1 MKIELYPTT
10 IETYMTWSVANRYCD
25 SLGDGWR
32 LPTKDELIS
41 MFNNNG
47 DKFGNYGCWGDR
59 FNLEYHEKY
68 GIKRFKAIQH
78 SLNELELQIISEPL
92 GEKES
97 DVKSLVT
104 KMLESPINVTIS

>member
-1 MKIELYPTT
+1 MKFELYPKT

-32 LPTKDELIS
+32 LPTKDELID

-59 FNLEYHEKY
+59 FNSEYSWSV
-68 GIKRFKAIQH
+68 GFKTGNVY
-78 SLNELELQIISEPL
+78 LN
-92 GEKES
+92 
-97 DVKSLVT
+97 
-104 KMLESPINVTIS
+104 PIGNKNYLIPVRNL